1 MNDHYQNTEAKFS
14 NTRAIKEFAPNG
26 VPFIVDTWSTKKIQ
40 TEKKKHAFKTA
51 YNHEFLITVPKFHN
65 NLEVMAISIL
75 YPLLFFNK

>member
-40 TEKKKHAFKTA
+40 TEKKNMLLKQHIIM
-51 YNHEFLITVPKFHN
+51 NFLSQYLNFI
-65 NLEVMAISIL
+65 IIWR
-75 YPLLFFNK
+75 